1 MITIIGGGIG
11 GLTLA
16 NALQHHVIPFRL
28 YEQASELT
36 EVGAGIGLS
45 EAPIKIFDQLGL
57 GNEVRA
63 NGAAIQK
70 VFFSDKN
77 LKVRREIE
85 TNSEML
91 CIHRARLIDILQ
103 KKLPSD
109 AIHLSHTLSDIRIK
123 NEKAELHFENRS
135 PVEAACV
142 VAADGIH
149 SVVRKSLFPEISI
162 RYINQVIWRGITDE
176 PMPSGYE
183 DSYIEIWDERLRFLT
198 ISIGHG
204 QTLWIGAKPESPG
217 GFDDPMTVRKKLLDL
232 FKNFHPDLL
241 KMIETSDNFLRN
253 DMADLGAGK
262 RKWHKGPVVFHGDAI
277 HATTPNLA
285 QGGCQAIEDAW
296 CLAKCLK
303 KYGNDHLTAFKIYSK
318 LRKPKVMKIVKDSWL
333 FGKAAHSGNPFLH
346 YSFRLLLSKGPELI
360 LRRQENFL
368 NNLNYLEKI

>member
-16 NALQHHVIPFRL
+16 NALQHHQIPFRL
-28 YEQASELT
+28 YEQATELT

-45 EAPIKIFDQLGL
+45 EAPIKIFDRLGL
-57 GNEVRA
+57 GKELRA

-70 VFFSDKN
+70 VFFPDKN

-85 TNSEML
+85 TKSEML

-103 KKLPSD
+103 EKLPAD
-109 AIHLSHTLSDIRIK
+109 AIHLSHRLSDIGIK
-123 NEKAELHFENRS
+123 NDTTVLHFENRPPLES
-135 PVEAACV
+135 ECV

-149 SVVRKSLFPEISI
+149 SVVRKNLFPEINI
-162 RYINQVIWRGITDE
+162 RYINQVIWRGITTE
-176 PMPSGYE
+176 PMPEGFE

-204 QTLWIGAKPESPG
+204 QTLWIGAKPEPPG
-217 GFDDPMTVRKKLLDL
+217 GIDDPLTVRKNLLDL

-241 KMIETSDNFLRN
+241 RMIDTSENFLRD
-253 DMADLGAGK
+253 DMADLGTGK
-262 RKWHKGPVVFHGDAI
+262 REWHKGPVVFLGDAI

-303 KYGNDHLTAFKIYSK
+303 KYRDDYHTAFKTYSE

-346 YSFRLLLSKGPELI
+346 YGFRLLLSKGPEFI

-368 NNLNYLEKI
+368 NNLDYLEKI